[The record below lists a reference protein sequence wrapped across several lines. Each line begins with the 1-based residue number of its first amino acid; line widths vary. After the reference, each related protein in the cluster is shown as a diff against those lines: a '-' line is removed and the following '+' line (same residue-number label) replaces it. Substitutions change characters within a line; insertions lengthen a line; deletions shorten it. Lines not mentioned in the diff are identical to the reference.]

1 MNSANI
7 FNFPYRREILLLV
20 SFCLS
25 LLSFNFAVGITYKT
39 WYRGFRGFIVCVWKV
54 LRLCGRI
61 IALLFKRRHPKT
73 EEEGL
78 VVKTKKEKAPKE
90 RKEPKVKADKEAEP
104 AMETRRAPTAAAPK
118 KKEIDDGYLYPDVNL
133 LSRPKDKG
141 GNQISEKELESIARD
156 LENVLQEFGV
166 NGKIVKVRPGPVVT
180 LYELEPAPGTKTA
193 RVIGLADDIARSMSA
208 VSVRIAVVPG

>member
-1 MNSANI
+1 MGVQLSASARVSASLRPHTRLFLGSIFFAVFLDLLPSEYFGQYRLGGSIGRLFASLSMNSANI

-78 VVKTKKEKAPKE
+78 VVKTKKEK
-90 RKEPKVKADKEAEP
+90 
-104 AMETRRAPTAAAPK
+104 
-118 KKEIDDGYLYPDVNL
+118 
-133 LSRPKDKG
+133 RPKNARTESQSGQRGRTGDGNPQGSDSRCTEEKG
-141 GNQISEKELESIARD
+141 N
-156 LENVLQEFGV
+156 
-166 NGKIVKVRPGPVVT
+166 
-180 LYELEPAPGTKTA
+180 
-193 RVIGLADDIARSMSA
+193 
-208 VSVRIAVVPG
+208 